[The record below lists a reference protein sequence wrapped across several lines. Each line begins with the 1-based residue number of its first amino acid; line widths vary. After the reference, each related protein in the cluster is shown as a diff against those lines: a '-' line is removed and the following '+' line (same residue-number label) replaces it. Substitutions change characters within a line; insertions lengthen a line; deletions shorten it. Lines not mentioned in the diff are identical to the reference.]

1 MAKVNEF
8 DAIVVGSG
16 ISGGWAAKELCEK
29 GLKTLVLERGRKLDH
44 ITDYTNTNTPP
55 WELKHRG
62 KITQEDE
69 RIYPVQS
76 KVYAFSEATKHLWIK
91 DNENPFTV
99 PEGQTFSWLRGDHVG
114 GRSLMWGRQ
123 VYRWSDLDF
132 EANAKDGYGVDWP
145 IRYKDIAP
153 WYDYVEKFIGVSGQK
168 EGIPQLPDGQFLP
181 PFEMNCV
188 EKHVKKSLEATWTD
202 RKLTI
207 GRVANITTNHNGRVK
222 CQKRNL
228 CYRGCPYGAYFSTQS
243 STLPAAVATGN
254 LTLQPNS
261 MVESVIYDKGNNRA
275 SGVRVIDALTLEVT
289 EYKAK
294 VIFLC
299 ASTLGTTQVLLNST
313 SDRFSDGLA
322 NNSGQVGKNLMDHH
336 YQLGAHGNFEEFESQ
351 YYFGGRPNGIYIP
364 RFRNVHDKHPD
375 FLRGYGYQGGAR
387 RAGWNSGIRNE
398 GFGAE
403 FKNSLTKPG
412 SWAFGIGG
420 WGETLPDERN
430 KVTLNKEKLD
440 KFGLPA
446 LHIDAKFRENEHNM
460 RKDIKSSAAE
470 IIENAGGKN
479 VVEYEDEGIPGFCI
493 HEMGTARMGHDP
505 KTSVLNKW
513 NQSHDINNLF
523 ITDGSFMTS
532 SACQN
537 PSITY
542 MAMTARAVDYC
553 VKEMKK
559 GNIK

>member
-62 KITQEDE
+62 KVTQEDE

-132 EANAKDGYGVDWP
+132 EANAKDGHGVDWP
-145 IRYKDIAP
+145 IRYKDISP

-188 EKHVKKSLEATWTD
+188 EKHVKKSMEATWAD

-261 MVESVIYDKGNNRA
+261 MVESVIYDKENNRA

-313 SDRFSDGLA
+313 NDQFSNGLA
-322 NNSGQVGKNLMDHH
+322 NSSGQVGKNLMDHH
-336 YQLGAHGNFEEFESQ
+336 YQLGAYGHFEEFESQ

-387 RAGWNSGIRNE
+387 RAGWQSGTTKE
-398 GFGAE
+398 GFGKD

-412 SWAFGIGG
+412 PWAFGIGG

-493 HEMGTARMGHDP
+493 HEMGTARMGRDP